1 MVIYMFNKY
10 KIKNN
15 ILYLYIDDSIEIG
28 SFFDKDKYSLIDKIK
43 KFIKDKNIKFNGSY
57 AILIMSGLMIGSVYL
72 SNNVSDIK
80 DVDSNYKYVY
90 GIVDKS
96 IPKFNIDKID
106 NNKTDIIKEDNYDKT
121 EVNSTIND
129 IKKEEVSNKNN
140 LSNEKKVSSNINVKK
155 EDVSSNTNITSSEN
169 NNSNNIVITLNRSNG
184 EVINIDLDE
193 YLIGVVASEMPAS
206 FNIEALKAQAIA
218 SRTYTL
224 KLIEQNR
231 SITDTIST
239 QNYKSNDELKKFF
252 GSNYNTYYNKVKDAV
267 MGTKNLCIKYNGKL
281 IDAVYHSTSNGYT
294 EDSQNVWGN
303 DIAYLK
309 SVVSSWDTNS
319 SSFLRTT
326 NIYFD
331 DISSKLG
338 FDFNSNSIIEI
349 LSRDESNRISKIK
362 VGDNIYTGVEIRN
375 LLNLRSADFDILI
388 NNNYVTFTTRGYGHG
403 VGMSQY
409 GANGMANSGY
419 KYDQILKYY
428 YTNVTIDKI

>member
-1 MVIYMFNKY
+1 MFINYKVIDNV
-10 KIKNN
+10 
-15 ILYLYIDDSIEIG
+15 LYLYIDESLEIG
-28 SFFDKDKYSLIDKIK
+28 SFFNTDKYNLIDKIK
-43 KFIKDKNIKFNGSY
+43 KYIKDKNIKFNGSY
-57 AILIMSGLMIGSVYL
+57 VILIMSGLMLGSIYL
-72 SNNVSDIK
+72 SNDLSRKKDINN
-80 DVDSNYKYVY
+80 NYKYVY

-96 IPKFNIDKID
+96 IPKFDID
-106 NNKTDIIKEDNYDKT
+106 NNKSDIIKEDNYDKI

-129 IKKEEVSNKNN
+129 ISKEEVSNKNN
-140 LSNEKKVSSNINVKK
+140 ISNEKKVSSNNNVKK
-155 EDVSSNTNITSSEN
+155 EEVSNSNNITNSEN

-184 EVINIDLDE
+184 STINIDLDE

-239 QNYKSNDELKKFF
+239 QKYMSNDELKKYF
-252 GSNYNTYYNKVKDAV
+252 GNNYNTYYNKVKDAV
-267 MGTKNLCIKYNGKL
+267 ISTKNLCIKYNDKL

-294 EDSQNVWGN
+294 ENSVDVWGN

-309 SVVSSWDTNS
+309 SVVSPWDTNS
-319 SSFLRTT
+319 SSFLKTT
-326 NIYFD
+326 NITFD
-331 DISSKLG
+331 DISNKLG

-349 LSRDESNRISKIK
+349 LSKDESNRISKIK

-388 NNNYVTFTTRGYGHG
+388 NDNYVTFTTRGYGHG

-419 KYDQILKYY
+419 KYDEILKYY
-428 YTNVTIDKI
+428 YTNITIDKI